1 MFIYKSGSF
10 GFLQG
15 LQLTLFRFSVITK
28 KYTTFELVSMSVLN
42 TGSLNTLMLLVCD
55 LFVAYLHYAEF
66 ETITLIKSTI
76 AFLTIVARQ
85 VSIKITTN
93 SQSSAPS

>member
-1 MFIYKSGSF
+1 
-10 GFLQG
+10 
-15 LQLTLFRFSVITK
+15 
-28 KYTTFELVSMSVLN
+28 MSVLN

-76 AFLTIVARQ
+76 AFLIIVARR
-85 VSIKITTN
+85 VSI
-93 SQSSAPS
+93 